1 MKDFLPVLFINFK
14 TYGEATG
21 RNAVSLAKK
30 AERVAADANASIAL
44 VVQAADI
51 RLVSSSVKLPV
62 FAQHIDP
69 VSLGSNTGH
78 ILPEAVK
85 EAGAIGTVLNHAEN
99 KRDNVFLERAI
110 ARAKGLGLLV
120 MVCAEDLQRAGQ
132 IASFENKPDFIA
144 VEPPELIGGN
154 VSVST
159 ARPELITD
167 SVRSVKDIAPK
178 IEVITGAGVKNAADV
193 RKAIELGTRG
203 VFVASGIIKAGDQE
217 SAIKELVSG
226 FGVV

>member
-1 MKDFLPVLFINFK
+1 MKNFLPVLFINFK

-21 RNAVSLAKK
+21 KNAVALAKK
-30 AERVAADANASIAL
+30 AQRAAGNASIAL

-69 VSLGSNTGH
+69 VSFGSNTGH

-85 EAGAIGTVLNHAEN
+85 EAGAVGTVLNHAEN
-99 KRDNVFLERAI
+99 KRDNAFLEKAV

-120 MVCAEDLQRAGQ
+120 MVCAEDLSRARQ

-159 ARPELITD
+159 AKPELITD
-167 SVRSVKDIAPK
+167 CVKAIKGIAPQ
-178 IEVITGAGVKNAADV
+178 IEAITGAGVKNASDV
-193 RKAIELGTRG
+193 RASLLLGTRG
-203 VFVASGIIKAGDQE
+203 VFVASGIIKAQDQL
-217 SAIKELVSG
+217 SAIKDLVSG
-226 FGVV
+226 MDGD